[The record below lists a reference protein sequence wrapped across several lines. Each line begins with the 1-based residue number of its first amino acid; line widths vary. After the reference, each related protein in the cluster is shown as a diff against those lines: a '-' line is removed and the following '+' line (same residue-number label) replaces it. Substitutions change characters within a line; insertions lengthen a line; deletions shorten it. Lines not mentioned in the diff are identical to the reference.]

1 MAIQAGADLLA
12 MGPNMPFRLE
22 KQSIDRVREAVD
34 RRDRFLDKRPELRCF
49 QEEIDRRLKNA
60 GSLENRMAVLA
71 FMIHEHI
78 LEFDRALGKLKET
91 WR

>member
-1 MAIQAGADLLA
+1 MDKKSR
-12 MGPNMPFRLE
+12 FE
-22 KQSIDRVREAVD
+22 RVREAVD